1 MNDSLLKRAAIAI
14 ALGLIFNAAPGVSQA
29 QRIIS
34 YQGLVTD
41 ATNAPLIGLHAL
53 TLRIYTADTGGAPIF
68 EELQKVT
75 FSSEGIFNVLIGNS
89 KPLLPLKVT
98 NPATDRYYLGVLVDG
113 SPELVPRSP
122 LSDVPSAFFADTAGF
137 ARNASYADTAAF
149 ARAIDPSSLNI
160 VPTTVNGLSNAV
172 ILTGG
177 GFTTVSKSGDT
188 IAITSSEPPAIQD
201 LMNFDGIL
209 TILAPTGPATA
220 ITITDSG
227 ITTAKLAGGS
237 VTTAKLA
244 NGAVTNAKL
253 SSGAVTFDKVASG
266 ASTAGLV
273 LAADGAGGSLWQSA
287 TASAIS
293 LPYTGTA
300 STSSPIFSLINTG
313 TGEAGYFQINS
324 AANAAVAALQA
335 TTNGIGSAGAFSI
348 TNNASSAIALSTAT
362 NGSGAS
368 LNATTTGTGSAGV
381 FSITNNASSAI
392 ALSIS
397 TNGSGASLNAT
408 TTGTGSAGVFS
419 ITNNASSAI
428 ALSTATNGS
437 GASLNA
443 TTTGTGSAG
452 VFSVTNNAN
461 SAVGLSTSTNGSG
474 ASLNATT
481 TGTSNAGV
489 FSVTNNAN
497 GAVGLSTSTNGSG
510 ASLNATTT
518 GTGSAGAFIVT
529 NAANAAN
536 GLTSSTNGSG
546 ISVAAS
552 TTGTGGAG
560 SFTVSNAANTANALS
575 GTTNGTGSAGLFQ
588 ITNATSAANA
598 LQATTGSNSN
608 SASAVF
614 GRATNVNG
622 GAYGV
627 WGEGDGAGADAI
639 VGFATN
645 ASGAGVGLY
654 GLSEGTTG
662 VGLYAEADG
671 SGGTGVYGF
680 VPSSASGYGVKGANN
695 STTGVAV
702 LGLDSSSNYAVWG
715 YNKWTGIAVYGQA
728 ASTTTTCTGVE
739 GTGYWGVQG
748 YTTFPGG
755 FGMLGS
761 ASGSTGYGVLGMTGS
776 TTGPGTGVYAYV
788 GNATFSTPPPS
799 IGRSNALIADYGGT
813 GTSTVTDSNIA
824 IFCKGA
830 TREFRFANNGQA
842 YTVAGGAWNSGG
854 ADLAESFNVVGAK
867 SEYESGDVLVLDAQA
882 TYHVAKCSTPY
893 SKCVAGVYATA
904 PGVLLGFDGMSG
916 DTAAN
921 NAKVPMGVIGVIP
934 TKVSGENGP
943 IEVGDLLVTS
953 SIPGHAMKG
962 DPDKLRFGNILG
974 KAMEPFNASGTGVIK
989 VLVGKY

>member
-335 TTNGIGSAGAFSI
+335 TTNGIGSAGA
-348 TNNASSAIALSTAT
+348 
-362 NGSGAS
+362 
-368 LNATTTGTGSAGV
+368 
-381 FSITNNASSAI
+381 
-392 ALSIS
+392 
-397 TNGSGASLNAT
+397 
-408 TTGTGSAGVFS
+408 FS